1 MCLET
6 QTLIDSA
13 DGVPVFYAN
22 LAEHNLGKA
31 KLPTNEAKTLDE
43 YLYRIQNLGTTEN
56 ISYEVYW
63 VKSFKSV
70 EELKAYIGA
79 E

>member
-1 MCLET
+1 MEFLYSM
-6 QTLIDSA
+6 LIWPSIIW
-13 DGVPVFYAN
+13 V
-22 LAEHNLGKA
+22 KA

>member
-1 MCLET
+1 MLKCRN
-6 QTLIDSA
+6 
-13 DGVPVFYAN
+13 V
-22 LAEHNLGKA
+22 
-31 KLPTNEAKTLDE
+31 PTNEAKTLDE